1 MRVAPWLVASHADQV
16 VEVLVSNSVA
26 GFPARLAAVL
36 PAGMTLIQV
45 PTTDVWL
52 QDQFEFGFHA
62 VPGSGTNWN
71 TVILNSP
78 RASTSLTPYAE
89 QTLLTGGT
97 GLYGSTLAQDPSN
110 WQSPPANDFDSFGD
124 LECLPPIPSNSWTSG
139 QVYRGQG
146 MTTGLQT
153 LLYQQDVQNEVSGR
167 MNTAW
172 LTVGHV
178 DEFMSIQ
185 MTSGGA
191 FRAILASPS
200 MGITA
205 LQNAPSY
212 IFNSGQ
218 LWGPTVVQTSGQL
231 LTAFQTFNVG
241 LQAIIDQHEQQLVSM
256 GVTSIVKIPAF
267 FYAPND
273 MENGTPGA
281 QAGAPP
287 TGDRALA
294 ALPGMVN
301 MLNVNGTLII
311 PEPFFPEFTNGV
323 LNSLGSVTIG
333 WIDCREYHHNQGE
346 VHCGTNVRRQ
356 PSIQAQAWWNIEP

>member
-1 MRVAPWLVASHADQV
+1 
-16 VEVLVSNSVA
+16 
-26 GFPARLAAVL
+26 
-36 PAGMTLIQV
+36 
-45 PTTDVWL
+45 
-52 QDQFEFGFHA
+52 
-62 VPGSGTNWN
+62 
-71 TVILNSP
+71 
-78 RASTSLTPYAE
+78 
-89 QTLLTGGT
+89 
-97 GLYGSTLAQDPSN
+97 
-110 WQSPPANDFDSFGD
+110 
-124 LECLPPIPSNSWTSG
+124 
-139 QVYRGQG
+139 
-146 MTTGLQT
+146 
-153 LLYQQDVQNEVSGR
+153 
-167 MNTAW
+167 
-172 LTVGHV
+172 
-178 DEFMSIQ
+178 
-185 MTSGGA
+185 
-191 FRAILASPS
+191 
-200 MGITA
+200 
-205 LQNAPSY
+205 
-212 IFNSGQ
+212 
-218 LWGPTVVQTSGQL
+218 
-231 LTAFQTFNVG
+231 
-241 LQAIIDQHEQQLVSM
+241 M